1 MQLLLL
7 VLNEV
12 ELLDPLLEAMMA
24 GGVRGATILNSTGMA
39 RELVSKH
46 EDYPFFGTLRILL
59 DPDREESKTVFMVV
73 KEEEVPHVKEVI
85 RSVVGDLTKPDTAVL
100 FTLPVID
107 VEGIG
112 SVE

>member
-7 VLNEV
+7 VLNEI
-12 ELLDPLLEAMMA
+12 ELLDPLLEAMMT

-39 RELVSKH
+39 RQLASTH
-46 EDYPFFGTLRILL
+46 EDYPFFGSLRMLL
-59 DPDREESKTVFMVV
+59 DPDREESKTIFMVV
-73 KEEEVPHVKEVI
+73 KEEEVPHVKEVLH
-85 RSVVGDLTKPDTAVL
+85 SVLGDLSRPDTAVL

-112 SVE
+112 